1 MKLRNVFLSVL
12 TALLLI
18 FNLATPSMA
27 ATPSTSKSTA
37 TASVVKKVKTTVN
50 LNVRKGAGTNY
61 GIIGTAKKG
70 QELSV
75 VQVADKWLKVKWNG
89 KYGYVSKKYTK
100 DVPVQAAKPAPK
112 PASKPVATK
121 PAPAPK
127 PAPKPKLE
135 GSITLATTTSTQ
147 DSGLLDTI
155 IPIFEAKYNVDVK
168 VIAVGTGQA
177 IKMGEQGDADV
188 ILVHDRKSED
198 KFVSDKYG
206 DLAYSLM
213 YNQFL
218 IVGPKDDPAKIK
230 DSKTVKSALQKIVDK
245 EAIFISRGD
254 DSGTHKKELT
264 LWKNAGITPEGKW
277 YKKAGLGMGDT
288 LRMADEL
295 GGYTLTDE
303 ATFLTNKTSLV
314 RLAEGQDELLNPY
327 GVIRVK
333 STKKPNASKAFIDFL
348 VGDEGQKI
356 IGKYGKTK
364 FGKPL
369 FVPNASKR

>member
-1 MKLRNVFLSVL
+1 M
-12 TALLLI
+12 
-18 FNLATPSMA
+18 
-27 ATPSTSKSTA
+27 
-37 TASVVKKVKTTVN
+37 
-50 LNVRKGAGTNY
+50 
-61 GIIGTAKKG
+61 
-70 QELSV
+70 
-75 VQVADKWLKVKWNG
+75 KWNG